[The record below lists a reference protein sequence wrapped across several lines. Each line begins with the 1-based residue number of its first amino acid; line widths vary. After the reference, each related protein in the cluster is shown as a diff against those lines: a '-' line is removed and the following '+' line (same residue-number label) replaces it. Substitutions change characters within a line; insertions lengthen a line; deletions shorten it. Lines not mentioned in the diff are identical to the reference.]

1 MILQDLLDLGVN
13 PRIAVALN
21 RMISAGKLP
30 VVSKTQLR
38 TASEMASKSLC
49 ASIADTF
56 HKVAKGGGGG
66 GGGGSS
72 TSAPPKPSGG
82 GGGGGGG
89 GYKGVMPSGPAYA
102 CFVEGSLVKTA
113 TGSTPI
119 EALVAG
125 NKVIGFDEIT
135 GETKTLTVEK
145 TASKPVD
152 SYLQFH
158 TESTS
163 FNVTESH
170 PLLTRTGWVN
180 AGSIK
185 EGDALLGFSS
195 AGKQVSEV
203 LSVTAVE
210 KSANVY
216 IMEIAEDP
224 HTYIIDG
231 IVAHNAKI
239 ADDDEDDG
247 PPGIMKAEDMSEEA
261 SKEASIRKDERK
273 VAEWTVKLAYALA
286 KHLGANEETALTASM
301 YAFTQIPF
309 AHEVQSE
316 VLEAEWWLDGR
327 RQ

>member
-1 MILQDLLDLGVN
+1 MILQDLLDLGIK

-21 RMISAGKLP
+21 RMVSAGKLP
-30 VVSKTQLR
+30 AVSKTQLR

-56 HKVAKGGGGG
+56 HKVAKGAAGAAAAGA
-66 GGGGSS
+66 SKPFKS
-72 TSAPPKPSGG
+72 KPSGAG
-82 GGGGGGG
+82 AP
-89 GYKGVMPSGPAYA
+89 KMHLYA

-119 EALVAG
+119 ETLVAG

-286 KHLGANEETALTASM
+286 KHLGADEETALTASM
-301 YAFTQIPF
+301 YAFTQIPS

-327 RQ
+327 PE

>member
-1 MILQDLLDLGVN
+1 MILQDLLDLGVK

-30 VVSKTQLR
+30 LVSKSQLR

-56 HKVAKGGGGG
+56 HKVAKGGGG
-66 GGGGSS
+66 
-72 TSAPPKPSGG
+72 AKPKPSGG
-82 GGGGGGG
+82 GGGGGGSSSSIPG
-89 GYKGVMPSGPAYA
+89 GPTFA
-102 CFVEGSLVKTA
+102 CFVEGSQVKTV

-119 EALVAG
+119 QALVTG

-135 GETKTLTVEK
+135 GETKTLTVDK
-145 TASKPVD
+145 LASQTVD
-152 SYLQFH
+152 QYLQFH

-185 EGDALLGFSS
+185 EGDMLLGFDET
-195 AGKQVSEV
+195 GRQVSEV
-203 LSVTAVE
+203 LSVTTVE

-216 IMEIAEDP
+216 VMEIAEDP

-239 ADDDEDDG
+239 ADDDEDGG

-261 SKEASIRKDERK
+261 SKEASVRKDERK

-286 KHLGANEETALTASM
+286 KHLGADEETALTASM
-301 YAFTQIPF
+301 YAFTQIPS

-327 RQ
+327 RE

>member
-1 MILQDLLDLGVN
+1 MILQDLLDLGIK

-21 RMISAGKLP
+21 RMVSAGKLP

-66 GGGGSS
+66 GGGAAGG
-72 TSAPPKPSGG
+72 TVKKAPAKAPAQSAFRQKH
-82 GGGGGGG
+82 
-89 GYKGVMPSGPAYA
+89 GPLYA
-102 CFVEGSLVKTA
+102 CFVEGSQVKTS

-145 TASKPVD
+145 TATQTVNE
-152 SYLQFH
+152 YLQFH

-185 EGDALLGFSS
+185 EGDSILGFGDE
-195 AGKQVSEV
+195 GKQISEV

-286 KHLGANEETALTASM
+286 KHLGADEETALTASM
-301 YAFTQIPF
+301 YAFTQIPS

>member
-1 MILQDLLDLGVN
+1 MIQHLLDLGVN
-13 PRIAVALN
+13 PRIAVALS
-21 RMISAGKLP
+21 RMIAAGQLP
-30 VVSKTQLR
+30 KVTESQLR

-66 GGGGSS
+66 GKPTPGTPPSPSTPSPSGRSMSNWSHTPAGGG
-72 TSAPPKPSGG
+72 
-82 GGGGGGG
+82 
-89 GYKGVMPSGPAYA
+89 

-119 EALVAG
+119 EALVTG
-125 NKVIGFDEIT
+125 SKVIGFDEIT

-145 TASKPVD
+145 TAFKPVD

-185 EGDALLGFSS
+185 EGDTLLGFDD
-195 AGKQVSEV
+195 AGKQASEV
-203 LSVTAVE
+203 LSVTTVE
-210 KSANVY
+210 ESANVY
-216 IMEIAEDP
+216 VMEIVEDP

-239 ADDDEDDG
+239 SEDEDG
-247 PPGIMKAEDMSEEA
+247 NGFEAMKAEDMSEEA
-261 SKEASIRKDERK
+261 SEEARIRKDERK
-273 VAEWTVKLAYALA
+273 VAEWTVKLGYALA
-286 KHLGANEETALTASM
+286 KHLGADEETALTASM
-301 YAFTQIPF
+301 YAFTQIP
-309 AHEVQSE
+309 ASHEVQAE
-316 VLEAEWWLDGR
+316 VLEAEWWHDGR
-327 RQ
+327 PQGQ

>member
-1 MILQDLLDLGVN
+1 MIQHLLDLGVN
-13 PRIAVALN
+13 PRIAVALS
-21 RMISAGKLP
+21 RMIAAGQLP
-30 VVSKTQLR
+30 KVTESQLR

-66 GGGGSS
+66 GDS
-72 TSAPPKPSGG
+72 KPS
-82 GGGGGGG
+82 
-89 GYKGVMPSGPAYA
+89 PAPAPAQSSFRQQHGPLYA
-102 CFVEGSLVKTA
+102 CFVEGSQVKTS

-125 NKVIGFDEIT
+125 SKVIGFDEIT

-185 EGDALLGFSS
+185 EGDTLLGFDD
-195 AGKQVSEV
+195 AGKQASEV
-203 LSVTAVE
+203 LSVTTVE
-210 KSANVY
+210 ESANVY
-216 IMEIAEDP
+216 VMEIAEDP

-239 ADDDEDDG
+239 ADEDDDG
-247 PPGIMKAEDMSEEA
+247 PPGIMKAEDMSEDD
-261 SKEASIRKDERK
+261 SKEARIRKDERK
-273 VAEWTVKLAYALA
+273 VAEWTVKLGYALA
-286 KHLGANEETALTASM
+286 KHLGADEETALTASM
-301 YAFTQIPF
+301 YAFTQIP
-309 AHEVQSE
+309 ASHEVQAE
-316 VLEAEWWLDGR
+316 VLEAEWWHDGR
-327 RQ
+327 PQGQ